1 MRTVK
6 LLPLGVVMLA
16 SSCFARPALQP
27 SPRECVWGEG
37 FVEAAGMPVVR
48 DDVRQCEIGAG
59 ELPLAGAAR
68 AYAGEEIGDG
78 IYHECVSIPLTIE

>member
-59 ELPLAGAAR
+59 ELPLAGKKER
-68 AYAGEEIGDG
+68 KSPEK
-78 IYHECVSIPLTIE
+78 